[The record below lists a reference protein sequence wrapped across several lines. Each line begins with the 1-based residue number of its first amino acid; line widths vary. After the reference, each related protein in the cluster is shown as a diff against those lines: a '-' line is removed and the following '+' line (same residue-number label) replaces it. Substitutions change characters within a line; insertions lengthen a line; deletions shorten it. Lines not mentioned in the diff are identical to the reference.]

1 MYAVV
6 KTGGK
11 QTRVT
16 EGERV
21 QVEHLGAAVGDEV
34 ALTPVLVVDGDVVL
48 STPDELAGASV
59 AARIVGEAKGPK
71 VTGFTYK
78 HKTRSRRRWGHRQG
92 YDVIEITGITAGT
105 KAKA

>member
-11 QTRVT
+11 QTRVA

-21 QVEHLGAAVGDEV
+21 PVEHLGVAVGDEV
-34 ALTPVLVVDGDVVL
+34 ALTPVLVVDGEVVL
-48 STPDELAGASV
+48 STPAELAGATV
-59 AARIVGEAKGPK
+59 AGRVVGEAKGPK

-78 HKTRSRRRWGHRQG
+78 NKTRSRRRWGHRQG
-92 YDVIEITGITAGT
+92 YDVVEITGITAGKT
-105 KAKA
+105 SKA

>member
-11 QTRVT
+11 QTRVA

-34 ALTPVLVVDGDVVL
+34 TLTPVLVVDGDVVL

-92 YDVIEITGITAGT
+92 YDVIEITGITADK